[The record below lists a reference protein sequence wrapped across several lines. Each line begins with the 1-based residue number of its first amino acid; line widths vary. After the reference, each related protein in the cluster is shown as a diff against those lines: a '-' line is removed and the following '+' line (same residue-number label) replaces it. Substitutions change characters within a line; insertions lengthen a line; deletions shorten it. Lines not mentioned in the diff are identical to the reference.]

1 MLGWFIYVVRRRSR
15 RFYIGTVPGKVL
27 ASLGLWVPRH
37 AQPGQP
43 ARGAVEGLT
52 EREPGSDRYGGAGAS
67 GGELRQPGN
76 GWNTPHR
83 LLFQVHPEQAQ
94 FLPAMGQHQPAQ
106 DTQGF
111 RSRCP
116 REDRDAQGFGSLLPV
131 KGTRVP
137 RGLGSHSPGSK
148 QSCPELQQAGRL
160 VLQHTGLQPF
170 PTSISSSVSQT
181 VSIQGAPK

>member
-43 ARGAVEGLT
+43 ARGAVEGLK

-137 RGLGSHSPGSK
+137 RGLGSHCPGSK
-148 QSCPELQQAGRL
+148 QELSRAAASRTARAAAHRAAALSHQHLQQRFSDCLHPRG
-160 VLQHTGLQPF
+160 T
-170 PTSISSSVSQT
+170 
-181 VSIQGAPK
+181 